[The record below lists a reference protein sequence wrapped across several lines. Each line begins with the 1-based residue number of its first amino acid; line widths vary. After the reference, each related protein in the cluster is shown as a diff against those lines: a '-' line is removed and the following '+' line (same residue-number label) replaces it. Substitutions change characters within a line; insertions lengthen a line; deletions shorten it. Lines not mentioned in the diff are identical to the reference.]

1 MTMPTAIL
9 AAALAAQILPAPG
22 NVRWERMIE
31 ESSGASY
38 IDPASLARDGDVV
51 RFLNRTDRQAEA
63 GAGAAEGIR
72 MLVVRVAIDCRRR
85 LIGMVEGDAYGEGGR
100 FLRSIPAQAG
110 GVAFQPLAVAPGPDR
125 VFQRVCAA
133 AGRR

>member
-1 MTMPTAIL
+1 MMTMAITTLGATL
-9 AAALAAQILPAPG
+9 ASALAAQLLPAPG
-22 NVRWERMIE
+22 SVRWERMIE
-31 ESSGASY
+31 EPSGASY

-51 RFLNRTDRQAEA
+51 RFLNRTDRSAQGDE
-63 GAGAAEGIR
+63 IR
-72 MLVVRVAIDCRRR
+72 MLVVRVAVDCRQR

-110 GVAFQPLAVAPGPDR
+110 GVAFQPLAAGAGPDQ
-125 VFQRVCAA
+125 VFQRVCAG

>member
-1 MTMPTAIL
+1 MTMAIATL
-9 AAALAAQILPAPG
+9 AAALAAQVLPGPG
-22 NVRWERMIE
+22 TVRWERMIDE
-31 ESSGASY
+31 PSGASY

-51 RFLNRTDRQAEA
+51 RFLNRTDRAVGGDE
-63 GAGAAEGIR
+63 IR

-110 GVAFQPLAVAPGPDR
+110 GVAFQPLAVAAGPDL
-125 VFQRVCAA
+125 VFRRVCGA

>member
-1 MTMPTAIL
+1 MMMPTAIL

-22 NVRWERMIE
+22 NVRWERMLDE
-31 ESSGASY
+31 PSGASY

-51 RFLNRTDRQAEA
+51 RFLNRTDRSAQGDE
-63 GAGAAEGIR
+63 IR

-110 GVAFQPLAVAPGPDR
+110 GVAFQPLAVADGPDR
-125 VFQRVCAA
+125 VFRRICGGG
-133 AGRR
+133 GRR